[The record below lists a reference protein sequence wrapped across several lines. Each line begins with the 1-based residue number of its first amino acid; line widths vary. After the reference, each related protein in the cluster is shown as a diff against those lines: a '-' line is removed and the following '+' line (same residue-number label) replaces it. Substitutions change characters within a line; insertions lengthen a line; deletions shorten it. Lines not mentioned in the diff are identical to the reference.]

1 MSPTL
6 FAAAR
11 LRVLRTIASLL
22 VFASIA
28 PVISAQESQALSD
41 VAAASELHDP
51 ALLSLPQTSA
61 SDDQQRKNESLALFG
76 KGRLLERSGE
86 YPSAIAAYQKA
97 WVLHPES
104 EQILARL
111 VPVCFRADLP
121 SVGYRY
127 GSICLARGWSTV
139 APLRGIAFHSILE
152 DPPEQAWLNYE
163 RAIAAAKADADDDA
177 LLGLH
182 YDRLRMAYLNATPVI
197 GLPSAEFLVDAMAQ
211 PEKFAPSDETKE
223 ELWGQE
229 SIIHSLI
236 AEVFLANGKYESAE
250 RSVRRAAQQSVDGE
264 EGTKDDANAT
274 LPYELARI
282 REKQNR
288 LDEARVEIQA
298 YLDSNSQEAGVDA
311 WELYERVSQLN
322 SKALAK
328 ELGDRWEASS
338 SDRDLGHFLAD
349 FHLRHGQYEQALVY
363 AERLAEM
370 AEDSVAQMRLL
381 AAQIGNGKPGPIVAS
396 LGRIT
401 KFYGNLDLVE
411 ESLKKLL
418 LNETQFQQVIE
429 TANQRCNDK
438 KRPILWNECLGVAFL
453 GLAAERNDVATD
465 FVAAGKKSGK
475 GQSAMVGP
483 LFSYGEKCL
492 DLEQYDE
499 AMGAFEACIALEP
512 DGDEVD
518 DIRFYLSFA
527 QQMNG
532 DYDAALVTATK
543 SAEAV
548 PDSIAVQL
556 RIPRILYAAGKIVD
570 ATASLA
576 ELIGKTDDEF
586 RDDDARADLFDAKVL
601 LASLYSDAG
610 EFDLAE
616 RWLVA
621 ALGEFPTDPGANND
635 LGYLWADQ
643 GKHLA
648 LAKRMIEAAVAI
660 EPDNIAFLDSL
671 GWTLYRQGKAAA
683 AIEPLE
689 KACAGEVPDGVI
701 LDHLG
706 DVYQAADKPQRAS
719 DAWTRAVTVFQ
730 EGKEDQKAERVQQK
744 IDASRREN
752 R

>member
-1 MSPTL
+1 
-6 FAAAR
+6 
-11 LRVLRTIASLL
+11 
-22 VFASIA
+22 
-28 PVISAQESQALSD
+28 
-41 VAAASELHDP
+41 
-51 ALLSLPQTSA
+51 
-61 SDDQQRKNESLALFG
+61 
-76 KGRLLERSGE
+76 
-86 YPSAIAAYQKA
+86 
-97 WVLHPES
+97 
-104 EQILARL
+104 
-111 VPVCFRADLP
+111 
-121 SVGYRY
+121 
-127 GSICLARGWSTV
+127 
-139 APLRGIAFHSILE
+139 
-152 DPPEQAWLNYE
+152 
-163 RAIAAAKADADDDA
+163 
-177 LLGLH
+177 
-182 YDRLRMAYLNATPVI
+182 
-197 GLPSAEFLVDAMAQ
+197 
-211 PEKFAPSDETKE
+211 
-223 ELWGQE
+223 
-229 SIIHSLI
+229 
-236 AEVFLANGKYESAE
+236 
-250 RSVRRAAQQSVDGE
+250 
-264 EGTKDDANAT
+264 
-274 LPYELARI
+274 
-282 REKQNR
+282 
-288 LDEARVEIQA
+288 
-298 YLDSNSQEAGVDA
+298 VDA